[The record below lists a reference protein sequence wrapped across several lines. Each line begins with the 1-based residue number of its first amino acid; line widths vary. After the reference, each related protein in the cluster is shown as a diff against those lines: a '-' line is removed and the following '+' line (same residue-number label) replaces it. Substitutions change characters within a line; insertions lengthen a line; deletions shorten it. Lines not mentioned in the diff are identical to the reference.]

1 MLLNAAKDVAGMEQ
15 EEQEEEKEKEF
26 VPEKSTA
33 LVDLDRLIE
42 RALHEE
48 EIHRRTKL
56 L

>member
-1 MLLNAAKDVAGMEQ
+1 MLLNAAKDVAGM
-15 EEQEEEKEKEF
+15 EQEEEKEKEF